1 MGSLLMSE
9 SRRSGTWHFGHTV
22 SIPNTLR
29 NKSDHLMYLDLRL
42 GLSWPGSGGPA
53 SWGLGTTSLRKAAC
67 EESTPQYRT
76 VCFRGDGTRAARRAI
91 RASGGS
97 WTDEVPLETTE
108 QYT

>member
-1 MGSLLMSE
+1 MARKIFLAMGSLLMSE
-9 SRRSGTWHFGHTV
+9 IRRSGTWHFGHTA

-76 VCFRGDGTRAARRAI
+76 VCFRGDGDGRGEAAW
-91 RASGGS
+91 GGGR
-97 WTDEVPLETTE
+97 VGRP
-108 QYT
+108 